1 MQLDKCKIALIG
13 RTNVGKSTL
22 FNRLTGSRDAL
33 VFNEPGVTRDIREKA
48 LEINGKSAFLID
60 TPGMFDYAEC
70 EDNPELLE
78 AIATKLNKIVTQ
90 ASLIV
95 FVIDGD
101 VGLTPYDKEI
111 SILLRKNGKDVI
123 VAINKSDKKSAD
135 AAFVDAMSLG
145 FSNTIDIS
153 AEHGLGIDE
162 LCDIM
167 DKYIPEKTLSDDQ
180 GQAEENIVKLAIV
193 GRPNVGKSTMV
204 NKIIGEDRQ
213 LVADFAG
220 LTRESAFVDF
230 VLDGRT
236 IRLIDTPGIRRK
248 ARVHD
253 VLEHISVANSRN
265 SYRRADSV
273 ILVIDAT
280 TLQSGQIEKQ
290 DLTLASD
297 ILKAGKALV
306 IAFNKCDKT
315 LYKIN
320 GVLKFLK
327 HIFEKS
333 LSQLKEVPFIFVS
346 AQKGD
351 NITRMLEMAI
361 SAYDKQAKR
370 IKTSD
375 LNNWLMSV
383 NRSDILQSGSARFKL
398 KYITQVGSVP
408 PTFLIF
414 VTNKKNIRLDHE
426 RFILNNLKLSFDL
439 VDIAIKI
446 IFREPKK

>member
-1 MQLDKCKIALIG
+1 MQLDKFKIALIG

-33 VFNEPGVTRDIREKA
+33 AFNEPGVTRDVRAKE
-48 LEINGKSAFLID
+48 LELNGKRAILID

-70 EDNPELLE
+70 NSDHGVLE
-78 AIATKLNKIVTQ
+78 AIEKKLNEIVKK
-90 ASLIV
+90 ANLVV

-101 VGLTPYDKEI
+101 VGLTTYDKDI
-111 SILLRKNGKDVI
+111 THLLRKQGKDVI
-123 VAINKSDKKSAD
+123 VAINKSDKKSAEP
-135 AAFVDAMSLG
+135 AFFDAMSLG
-145 FSNTIDIS
+145 FANTEAIS
-153 AEHGLGIDE
+153 AEHGLGIYE
-162 LCDIM
+162 LCEIIA
-167 DKYIPEKTLSDDQ
+167 KYIPEKIQFDEQEKT
-180 GQAEENIVKLAIV
+180 EENVIKLAIV

-230 VLDGRT
+230 VLDGRS
-236 IRLIDTPGIRRK
+236 IKLIDTPGIRRK
-248 ARVHD
+248 SHVNG

-265 SYRRADSV
+265 SYRRADAV

-280 TLQSGQIEKQ
+280 SLQSGHIEKQ

-315 LYKIN
+315 PYKIN
-320 GVLKFLK
+320 EVPKFLK

-333 LSQLKEVPFIFVS
+333 LSQLKEVPFLFVS
-346 AQKGD
+346 AQKGV

-375 LNNWLMSV
+375 LNNWLMSINKSEV
-383 NRSDILQSGSARFKL
+383 LQSGSARFKL

-408 PTFLIF
+408 PTFLLF

-426 RFILNNLKLSFDL
+426 RFIMNNLKSSFDL
-439 VDIAIKI
+439 IDIPIKI
-446 IFREPKK
+446 IYKE